1 MISVLHTESS
11 KGWGGQENRTLKES
25 IGLKKIGARVFILC
39 QPGSTLGKMAA
50 AEGIEV
56 RICRMKKHYDLPA
69 IAFIMKVI
77 SSERIDVINSH
88 SGRDSFLAGIAG
100 RMSGRKPVIVR
111 TRHIALPITSRF
123 TYSLLSHKVVTTS
136 DYVKR
141 YLISAGVG
149 NERIVTIHTGIDLSR
164 FDPDNTP
171 ATLRQEL
178 GLGPEAPLIGTV
190 AILRNKKGHKILL
203 EAIPRVLE
211 KIPDAVFV
219 FAGDGPQTRNISN
232 AIERAGLSGKVFM
245 LGLRQDIPVI
255 VNSFDIFVLPTL
267 QEAHGGV
274 FVEAMAMR
282 KPVIGTDV
290 GGVGEVIKH
299 GINGYLVDPGN
310 AKALADAMLKML
322 SDKEGMAAMGREGRK
337 MVEQQFST
345 EKMCDSMYALYVSLL
360 NGRGRSAPKKLRFW
374 DPR

>member
-11 KGWGGQENRTLKES
+11 KGWGGQENRTLKEA
-25 IGLKKIGARVFILC
+25 IGLKKLGARVLILC
-39 QPGSTLGKMAA
+39 QPGSALEKMAA

-56 RICRMKKHYDLPA
+56 RTCRMATHYDLPA

-100 RMSGRKPVIVR
+100 RMSTRKPVIVR

-123 TYSLLSHKVVTTS
+123 TYSVLSHKVVTTS
-136 DYVKR
+136 DYVRR

-149 NERIVTIHTGIDLSR
+149 TERIVTIHTGIDLSR

-178 GLGPEAPLIGTV
+178 GLGPGVPLIGTV

-203 EAIPRVLE
+203 DAIPMVLE

-219 FAGDGPQTRNISN
+219 FAGDGPQTKNISN
-232 AIERAGLSGKVFM
+232 AIERAGLCRKVYM
-245 LGLRQDIPVI
+245 LGLRQDIPSL
-255 VNSFDIFVLPTL
+255 VNSFDIFVL
-267 QEAHGGV
+267 
-274 FVEAMAMR
+274 
-282 KPVIGTDV
+282 
-290 GGVGEVIKH
+290 
-299 GINGYLVDPGN
+299 
-310 AKALADAMLKML
+310 
-322 SDKEGMAAMGREGRK
+322 
-337 MVEQQFST
+337 
-345 EKMCDSMYALYVSLL
+345 
-360 NGRGRSAPKKLRFW
+360 
-374 DPR
+374 